1 MTTPDTNSPRRDQVD
16 KKVSDDEIQRISA
29 MTGVAPGV
37 VRTFAKIS
45 APENAHLFTTE
56 AATKAFANIN
66 PAAADKSED
75 LTDELQPLTPEQ
87 HTVIA
92 RSEPPERGQVIEAI
106 CCMNRE
112 EPEARTEGGETSG
125 ESKSTR
131 EGSAISTPENPK
143 QREERIASIVIFGAA
158 AVTLVA
164 FIGAV
169 AAIVFMR

>member
-1 MTTPDTNSPRRDQVD
+1 MTTPDTNSPRRNQVD
-16 KKVSDDEIQRISA
+16 KKLADDEIQRISEK
-29 MTGVAPGV
+29 TGTPPEV
-37 VRTFAKIS
+37 VRIFGKIS

-66 PAAADKSED
+66 PAAADKSEK
-75 LTDELQPLTPEQ
+75 LTHELLPLSPEQ

-106 CCMNRE
+106 CGMNRE
-112 EPEARTEGGETSG
+112 EPEARTEEGETSG

-143 QREERIASIVIFGAA
+143 QREERIASIVIWGAA
-158 AVTLVA
+158 AAIFDV
-164 FIGAV
+164 FISAV
-169 AAIVFMR
+169 AAIAFMR